1 MKFEINEKEVK
12 EILVKDDDF
21 KKLFRFKTNLN
32 HRIRSLSN
40 ALTEVNNKNVAMKN
54 YFIETAI
61 NIDLD
66 KFIKFI
72 EKSFTQIMEKQI
84 LWITLKKKFPEIEE
98 VYLKKLNDE
107 KDINLNYHELKHVD
121 SCFTGNSPRLLRNN
135 FL

>member
-32 HRIRSLSN
+32 DRVRFLSN

-72 EKSFTQIMEKQI
+72 EKSFTQIMEKQV

-98 VYLKKLNDE
+98 V
-107 KDINLNYHELKHVD
+107 
-121 SCFTGNSPRLLRNN
+121 
-135 FL
+135 